1 MPASSV
7 KSHDGVRA
15 GAPRTRRDGLCGF
28 SVAGMHVSEHT
39 ILVVEDDPHLR
50 EALAVALEAAGH
62 AVVKAGDGSE
72 ALRVLAAARVDLVV
86 TDVQMAPMDGP
97 ELLRR
102 MRREHPQLPVILM
115 TAYATVEHAVAAM
128 REGAV
133 DYLVKPFEADEL
145 ERRVGRYLVPGVPPS
160 CKPPAAAE
168 PDDSGP
174 VAVDSRSRR
183 LLELATK
190 VAASDVTVLL
200 SGESGTGKEVIARF
214 IHRRSA
220 RASGPFVAVNCA
232 ALPAAML
239 EALLFGHEKGAFTGA
254 LQRADGKFVQ
264 AHGGTL
270 LLDEITEM
278 ELGLQAKLLRVLQ
291 EREVEPLGARAPI
304 PLDVRVLATSNR
316 NLDEAV
322 AEGGFREDLYYR
334 LSVFPLEIP
343 PLRERRADIVPLAE
357 RFLARHARGVRPPR
371 LSSSAA
377 GALERYGWPGN
388 VRELDNAVQRALVLA
403 DRSEVIDETHLV
415 LDEPRDA
422 DFACGLAAELWEE
435 EARRIVG
442 ALRDSAG
449 SRKQAA
455 ERLGISARTLRYKLA
470 KLRAA
475 GFAVPGDRGVK
486 AA

>member
-1 MPASSV
+1 MQNEN
-7 KSHDGVRA
+7 
-15 GAPRTRRDGLCGF
+15 
-28 SVAGMHVSEHT
+28 VSEST
-39 ILVVEDDPHLR
+39 ILVVEDDPHLKD
-50 EALAVALEAAGH
+50 ALVSALETAGH
-62 AVVKAGDGSE
+62 AVLAAGDGGE
-72 ALRVLAAARVDLVV
+72 ALELLEDASVDLVV
-86 TDVQMAPMDGP
+86 TDVQMAPVDGR
-97 ELLRR
+97 ELLRSL
-102 MRREHPQLPVILM
+102 RRRHPQLPVVMM
-115 TAYATVEHAVAAM
+115 TAYGTIEQAVAAM
-128 REGAV
+128 RDGAV

-145 ERRVGRYLVPGVPPS
+145 ERRLTRYLDRHAVARGEAE
-160 CKPPAAAE
+160 AAADS
-168 PDDSGP
+168 PGGARRPRRHADARGRTQADAASSADDEGP
-174 VAVDSRSRR
+174 VALDPRSRR
-183 LLELATK
+183 LLELAEK

-200 SGESGTGKEVIARF
+200 TGESGTGKEVLARF

-220 RASGPFVAVNCA
+220 RAAKPFVAVNCA
-232 ALPAAML
+232 ALPASML

-254 LQRADGKFVQ
+254 QQRADGKFVQ
-264 AHGGTL
+264 ADGGTL

-322 AEGGFREDLYYR
+322 REGSFREDLYYR
-334 LSVFPLEIP
+334 LSVFPLELP

-357 RFLARHARGVRPPR
+357 RFLARHARGRIPQ
-371 LSSSAA
+371 LSAEAA
-377 GALERYGWPGN
+377 DALERYGWPGN
-388 VRELDNAVQRALVLA
+388 VRELDNVIQRALVLA
-403 DRSEVIDETHLV
+403 DGGARIETAHLV
-415 LDEPRDA
+415 LDEHA
-422 DFACGLAAELWEE
+422 KAQAAGLAAELWEE

-455 ERLGISARTLRYKLA
+455 ARLGISDRTLRYKLA

-475 GFAVPGDRGVK
+475 GFAVPGDRGAS